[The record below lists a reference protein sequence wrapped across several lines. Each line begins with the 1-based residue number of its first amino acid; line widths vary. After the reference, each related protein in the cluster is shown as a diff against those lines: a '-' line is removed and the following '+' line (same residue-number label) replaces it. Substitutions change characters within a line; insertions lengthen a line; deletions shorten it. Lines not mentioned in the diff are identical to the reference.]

1 MSDNFMT
8 KKILA
13 FLQEQS
19 ESTPVAKKEISM
31 DERIVQKLQI
41 PTNRSIHITLGRNK
55 EKILVVPINNKN
67 QHINCHKE
75 ILEALRYPIC
85 FENPVAVSFQPENDE
100 LSLGPV
106 IALLT
111 EIKEGKENSFGSLQ
125 DFAIEMAMWCAKNGI
140 LFYVSSIDNFN
151 PENIEGFICHQ
162 HSWKKTNVPIPSVV
176 YNRIHSRKLEA
187 SQEFLALKQF
197 LLEQNIPIFNDQ
209 FLNKWEVHEV
219 LNLHEYLNP
228 YLPESHLLTSK
239 EILKECIEKW
249 GCVFLKP
256 IHGSQ
261 GKKIIRIT
269 KHDDQYFVDYST
281 DRQDVETNFSSFQEL
296 FHSLKNR
303 LRQRRYLVQQCLPI
317 ISYKNRIVD
326 FRFLCHKTNSLEWKV
341 TSAVARLSP
350 VHSIVSN
357 IAQGGQLIPV
367 TDVLTEYFDEKSI
380 FHIKKLLK
388 ELTIEVARVISS
400 SFQGLY
406 GELGIDLAIDSN
418 GKPWIIEV
426 NTKPSKNFDPLKEN
440 MKIRPSA
447 KAILEYSLLLASRRE
462 DP

>member
-1 MSDNFMT
+1 MT
-8 KKILA
+8 RKLMA

-19 ESTPVAKKEISM
+19 GSIPVPKSEICM
-31 DERIVQKLQI
+31 DEKLVQKLQI
-41 PTNRSIHITLGRNK
+41 PINHSIHFTFGKHK
-55 EKILVVPINNKN
+55 EKVLVVPIKNKN
-67 QHINCHKE
+67 LSIYCHKD
-75 ILEALRYPIC
+75 ILESLGYPVC
-85 FENPVAVSFQPENDE
+85 YENPVAVSYQSENDE

-111 EIKEGKENSFGSLQ
+111 EIKEEKEFSFGSLQ
-125 DFAIEMAMWCAKNGI
+125 DFAVELAMWCEKNGI
-140 LFYVSSIDNFN
+140 LFYVSTLGDFN
-151 PENIEGFICHQ
+151 LENMKGYIWHQ
-162 HSWKKTNVPIPSVV
+162 HKWKKTNVPVPSVV

-187 SQEFLALKQF
+187 SSDFIAFKQL

-209 FLNKWEVHEV
+209 FLNKWEVHEA
-219 LNLHEYLNP
+219 LNLHEYLIP

-239 EILKECIEKW
+239 EILEECIEKW
-249 GCVFLKP
+249 GCAFLKP

-269 KHDDQYFVDYST
+269 KHCDHYYVDYST
-281 DRQDVETNFSSFQEL
+281 DRQDHETNFSSFQEL
-296 FHSLKNR
+296 FHSLKNKF
-303 LRQRRYLVQQCLPI
+303 RQRAYLVQQCLPI

-326 FRFLCHKTNSLEWKV
+326 FRFLCHKTNNHDWKV

-350 VHSIVSN
+350 NHSIVSN

-367 TDVLTEYFDEKSI
+367 TDVLKEYFDPKSI

-388 ELTIEVARVISS
+388 ELTLEVARVISS
-400 SFQGLY
+400 SSQGLY

-426 NTKPSKNFDPLKEN
+426 NTKPSKNLDPLREN

-447 KAILEYSLLLASRRE
+447 KAVLEYSLLLASRRE